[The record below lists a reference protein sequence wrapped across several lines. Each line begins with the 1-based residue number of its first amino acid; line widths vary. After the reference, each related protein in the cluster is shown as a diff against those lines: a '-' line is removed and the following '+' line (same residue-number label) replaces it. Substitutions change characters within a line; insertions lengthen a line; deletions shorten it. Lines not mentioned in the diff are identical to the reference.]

1 MTDTM
6 FISQENKAL
15 VWQLLL
21 DANAFINIP
30 DSYFKTIQEIY
41 EKLINEISQL
51 SNLSLKDKNKL
62 IMSKMFEKI
71 KYFNN
76 QHIQKPLEEVKI
88 QVQEQF
94 KNKQEEFIK
103 LVNHNKPKD
112 VSFNEEIDKPF
123 DTNELNTRLN
133 QIIANRSYDTISKPL
148 DEQESS
154 YSLTDNNGND
164 DNGKN
169 DKKVKFIPST
179 ESILS
184 KLKPLDNTDNNLDN
198 NKTLNNIYNLLKTIS
213 SNQQLTIKNQDK
225 ILELLNK

>member
-41 EKLINEISQL
+41 EKLINEVSQL
-51 SNLSLKDKNKL
+51 NNLSLKDKNKL

-103 LVNHNKPKD
+103 LVNHNRPKD

-123 DTNELNTRLN
+123 DSNELNTRLN

-148 DEQESS
+148 DKEENSD
-154 YSLTDNNGND
+154 SLTDNNDND

-169 DKKVKFIPST
+169 GKKVTFIPST

-184 KLKPLDNTDNNLDN
+184 KLKQLDNTDNNLDN
-198 NKTLNNIYNLLKTIS
+198 NKTLDNIYNLLKTIS